1 MRTCAAL
8 AALAAVI
15 VGYLRLAPQR
25 WQGAGGMSLLGEA
38 HIRGGGDA
46 RRFATAMH
54 REARQIWQSPSTD
67 WNTASVG
74 PVRVES
80 IRIDL
85 GPFNRSGVL
94 LTRAVTSL
102 ANASAGELYALLTS
116 PEGFAIIDPMS
127 DPADFSEYLR
137 KYRWGGRRLELA
149 EAKVEAVPGLSRARE
164 FCVLNAF
171 DCRARTFVSKSV
183 QHNAMPGSSPYA
195 DGGDPPAGRVRALNT
210 FALRTTPL
218 PGGMARL
225 ELINYADLVGA
236 PTLMNWINVK
246 AFLPGLV
253 DRLRARLARGQS
265 R

>member
-15 VGYLRLAPQR
+15 VGYLRFAPQR

-94 LTRAVTSL
+94 LTRAVTIL

-127 DPADFSEYLR
+127 DPADFPEYLR

-171 DCRARTFVSKSV
+171 DGRARTFVSKSV

-195 DGGDPPAGRVRALNT
+195 DGGDPPAGRVRAKHVCASHHAAARRHGT
-210 FALRTTPL
+210 ARADQLRRPRRLADADELDQRQGL
-218 PGGMARL
+218 PS
-225 ELINYADLVGA
+225 
-236 PTLMNWINVK
+236 
-246 AFLPGLV
+246 
-253 DRLRARLARGQS
+253 RARR
-265 R
+265 

>member
-1 MRTCAAL
+1 
-8 AALAAVI
+8 
-15 VGYLRLAPQR
+15 
-25 WQGAGGMSLLGEA
+25 MSLLGEA

-46 RRFATAMH
+46 RRFAIAMH

-67 WNTASVG
+67 WHTASVG

-127 DPADFSEYLR
+127 DPADFSEYLVGIPFRNTDGAIPFRNTFSEYLR

-171 DCRARTFVSKSV
+171 NGRARTFVSKSV

-195 DGGDPPAGRVRALNT
+195 DGGDPPVGRVRALNT

-225 ELINYADLVGA
+225 ELINYADLLGA
-236 PTLMNWINVK
+236 PSLMNWINVK